1 MDGETNSKV
10 KSRFTKK
17 LIGLVKVC
25 ASKVV
30 KAVKG
35 VYDSTIGKIAHII
48 MAVDW
53 KNVKLSVYVRWIA
66 MVILVVNM
74 FLEKAGMNPIP
85 FSGTDVYEMV
95 SDVLTAIIFILNTY
109 KNNSTS
115 KEAIQA
121 DKILDEMRNQQ
132 DALDSEDYTTLK

>member
-1 MDGETNSKV
+1 MGNNVKV

-17 LIGLVKVC
+17 
-25 ASKVV
+25 AFN
-30 KAVKG
+30 AVKNG
-35 VYDSTIGKIAHII
+35 IKKVYKASIGKLAHII

-66 MVILVVNM
+66 MIILVINM

-115 KEAIQA
+115 KEAIKA
-121 DKILDEMRNQQ
+121 DEILNEMRNQQ
-132 DALDSEDYTTLK
+132 DALDSEDYTSIR

>member
-1 MDGETNSKV
+1 MGNNVNV

-17 LIGLVKVC
+17 
-25 ASKVV
+25 AFN
-30 KAVKG
+30 AVKNG
-35 VYDSTIGKIAHII
+35 IKKAYKATIGKLAHII

-66 MVILVVNM
+66 MIILVINM

-115 KEAIQA
+115 KEAIKA
-121 DKILDEMRNQQ
+121 DEILNEMRDQQ
-132 DALDSEDYTTLK
+132 DALDSEDYTSIR